1 ARLCPPLPLTP
12 SFLPPFSFTMGPAS
26 GSQLL
31 VLLLLLASSPL
42 ALGIPMYS
50 IITPNVLR
58 LESEETIV
66 LEAHDA
72 QGDIPV
78 TVTVQ
83 DFLKRQVLTSE
94 KTVLTGA
101 SGHLRSVSI
110 KIPASKEFNSD
121 KEGHKYVTVV
131 ANFGETV
138 VEKAVMVSL
147 LSNSQRKRPRHIVG
161 GGSVSCQTQ
170 KQSHLQEV

>member
-1 ARLCPPLPLTP
+1 MLPHPT
-12 SFLPPFSFTMGPAS
+12 
-26 GSQLL
+26 
-31 VLLLLLASSPL
+31 VR
-42 ALGIPMYS
+42 YS

-83 DFLKRQVLTSE
+83 DFLKKQVLTSE

-101 SGHLRSVSI
+101 SGYLSRVSI
-110 KIPASKEFNSD
+110 KVGKELGN
-121 KEGHKYVTVV
+121 Y
-131 ANFGETV
+131 
-138 VEKAVMVSL
+138 
-147 LSNSQRKRPRHIVG
+147 SQP
-161 GGSVSCQTQ
+161 
-170 KQSHLQEV
+170 